1 MDAQSHQK
9 RASAIKTLSASR
21 LIGLR
26 LRMSLAFLTCGRK
39 AASRRCPLRRPGRRG
54 WKGKAA
60 LAEQYAIVPASY
72 RRIHYPELGFRELG
86 DPEWTMAE
94 YRCEA
99 EISSNGNR
107 YDNNYLGLFRHAPD
121 GRIEVFREYFNPT
134 PLEQAM
140 MG

>member
-1 MDAQSHQK
+1 MDAPNPSKTRQRNQDVVRQSFD
-9 RASAIKTLSASR
+9 R
-21 LIGLR
+21 LAAQDVAGFLDLWAEDCVQEMPFATAGPTR
-26 LRMSLAFLTCGRK
+26 L
-39 AASRRCPLRRPGRRG
+39 
-54 WKGKAA
+54 KGKAA

-72 RRIHYPELGFRELG
+72 RWIRYPELGFRELG

-107 YDNNYLGLFRHAPD
+107 YENNYLGLFRHAPD

-140 MG
+140 RG